1 MSQRKVKNIDI
12 GSMTSFKNAATRDYS
27 LSQQKSELRE
37 VPQEQ
42 IVKIE
47 IDKLEA
53 APSDWNFYPPLEGDE
68 FERLV
73 RSILVHG
80 LLHPIVV
87 EHIEGRNRILS
98 GHNRV
103 RAYRYIREELQ
114 KLEREEGSSLGEL
127 ELSDVKSE
135 DFREIFAIVKENL
148 SDSDAREII
157 IDANYAQRQLGPK
170 LLTKSIIEKYKII
183 REKRRGGFEGY
194 KNRKTREIVAES
206 FEMSGRHIDRYRKL
220 ESLRPELLELFYNG
234 KISLETGAKLAVMKP
249 EIQEEI
255 EKNYLD
261 LLLKY
266 PTQSMSYFKP
276 GMTKRDLVKMKAE
289 ITQEKQSCKVSF
301 FHEGVMQ
308 HVVFHEEEE
317 IKELIDLVLKLQKRE
332 K

>member
-27 LSQQKSELRE
+27 LSQQKPELRE
-37 VPQEQ
+37 IPQEQ

-135 DFREIFAIVKENL
+135 DFREIFAIVKEDL

-183 REKRRGGFEGY
+183 REKRREGFEGY

-234 KISLETGAKLAVMKP
+234 KISLETGAKLAMMKP

-255 EKNYLD
+255 EKNYSD

-276 GMTKRDLVKMKAE
+276 GMTKRDLVKMKE
-289 ITQEKQSCKVSF
+289 KISQEKQSCKVSF
-301 FHEGVMQ
+301 FHEGVLQ
-308 HVVFHEEEE
+308 HAVFHEAEE
-317 IKELIDLVLKLQKRE
+317 IKALIDLVFKLKKRE